1 MAYARVFLL
10 LLFVYLAQTIEVDR
24 RSFKMSVMNGW
35 RFQCANT
42 TCLPFNTV
50 RVSNMRN
57 CQMTC
62 LAQIFCEAA
71 SFYTTTSNCNL
82 FAYISNQIGSM
93 SADTNTITMIVIA
106 ATRIPSG

>member
-1 MAYARVFLL
+1 
-10 LLFVYLAQTIEVDR
+10 
-24 RSFKMSVMNGW
+24 MSVMNGR

-71 SFYTTTSNCNL
+71 SFYTTTSNCDL
-82 FAYISNQIGSM
+82 FSYISNQIGSM
-93 SADTNTITMIVIA
+93 SADTNTVTMIVIA
-106 ATRIPSG
+106 STRIPS